1 VGRRHGPGRGRQWRG
16 RINGI
21 SLSLFKHGYNTVVDG
36 KECTVVFLFSA
47 FASST
52 LEGSTYSTYISIFTR
67 SEYGYREP
75 SNTTSGGFPCAG
87 L

>member
-1 VGRRHGPGRGRQWRG
+1 MGWGKETWAGERENKRNQFVFVQAWIQYCVVG
-16 RINGI
+16 
-21 SLSLFKHGYNTVVDG
+21 G
-36 KECTVVFLFSA
+36 KECTVFFLFNA
-47 FASST
+47 YASCT
-52 LEGSTYSTYISIFTR
+52 CRKYIQYLQYISIFTR